1 MLKVTLLGLGLFVG
15 SLFAQDNLNKIS
27 STTLGGYSASLS
39 SQNKIESNTTSPVL
53 VSVYNKG
60 KILKA
65 IDLNL
70 TLYTPDNKTIEF
82 KHIKSVDNQYLANM
96 KFSQN
101 GEYKYVVKFSTQI
114 GGVSHYLRGEFKI

>member
-1 MLKVTLLGLGLFVG
+1 MLKITLLGLGLFVG

-27 STTLGGYSASLS
+27 STTLGEYSASLS
-39 SQNKIESNTTSPVL
+39 SQNKIVSNTTNPVSVL
-53 VSVYNKG
+53 VYNKG

-65 IDLNL
+65 IELEL

-82 KHIKSVDNQYLANM
+82 KHIKSVDNKYLANV

-101 GEYKYVVKFSTQI
+101 GEYRYVIKFSNQV
-114 GGVSHYLRGEFKI
+114 GGVSHYLRGDFKI